1 MVAPES
7 HLYFVVLV
15 DIEDSSQ
22 RPDSVQLVLHKGVYD
37 VATSTL
43 KRVGV
48 NFGDELVGDRGDGML
63 IMLPPTLSPPVLLR
77 ELVRGLDDA
86 LSDHRRAH
94 NDAYRMRL
102 RVGLQTGLVARDG
115 DRWTGTT
122 INELH
127 QLVSADEVRQ
137 ALKAADHANMV
148 FVVPDSLY
156 TGVVEGHHPGIDP
169 ATYVP
174 FDFVTK
180 HRVTRRGWLTVPG
193 APGAPDD
200 LAAGGRSGTPGPPR
214 TPGGTGGAGMRF
226 ENNGTNH
233 GTVVQGANVHGNTFG
248 R

>member
-15 DIEDSSQ
+15 DIEDSSH
-22 RPDSVQLVLHKGVYD
+22 RPDSVQSVLNQGVYD
-37 VATSTL
+37 VVTSAL
-43 KRVGV
+43 KRAGV
-48 NFGDELVGDRGDGML
+48 DFRDELTSDRGDGML
-63 IMLPPTLSPPVLLR
+63 IMLPPTLSPPTLLR

-86 LSDHRRAH
+86 LSGHRRAH

-115 DRWTGTT
+115 NRWTGTT

-127 QLVSADEVRQ
+127 QLVGSDEVRQ
-137 ALKAADHANMV
+137 ALKGADHANMV

-169 ATYVP
+169 AAYVP

-180 HRVTRRGWLTVPG
+180 HRVTRRGWLTLPG
-193 APGAPDD
+193 SPGTPGDP
-200 LAAGGRSGTPGPPR
+200 AADGRSGTPGTPR

-233 GTVVQGANVHGNTFG
+233 GTVVQGAHVHGNTFG